1 MPKLTSTIGRKS
13 AGGARPRMTAGKKR
27 MVMRA
32 GARRRLRRQ
41 SRRSPGNRGWRL
53 AIGDRLKRRVPP
65 LQPSRSGRTAPDS
78 ATQEEALN
86 ASLPPPAEEAPS
98 PPPASEAAHRVP
110 APDTEAESI
119 PHLPSSEP
127 VQAEP
132 QPADD
137 MLWSQLL
144 SKVPT
149 SYSLPD
155 EVVAEALQH
164 TLAAGIYSREGWR
177 RLWRRIQLRYNVT
190 YSDRT

>member
-1 MPKLTSTIGRKS
+1 MAKLTSTIGRKR

-41 SRRSPGNRGWRL
+41 SRSTPGKRGWRL
-53 AIGDRLKRRVPP
+53 AFGERLQRRVHP
-65 LQPSRSGRTAPDS
+65 LQPSRSGRIAPES

-86 ASLPPPAEEAPS
+86 APLSPPAEEAPS
-98 PPPASEAAHRVP
+98 LPPVAETAHAVP
-110 APDTEAESI
+110 ALDAEAI
-119 PHLPSSEP
+119 PHPAPSEP
-127 VQAEP
+127 IQAAEP

-137 MLWSQLL
+137 MLWSRLL
-144 SKVPT
+144 SRVPE

-155 EVVAEALQH
+155 EVIAEALQH
-164 TLAAGIYSREGWR
+164 TLAADKSGREAWP